1 MHPLQTRCP
10 LTLDY
15 SRRAVWNHP
24 RFFVVFFGCFW
35 IPGYFGSFAVQLRTC
50 FVVYETSPD
59 FQSAWAGGDDDWIFI
74 SRWTYPLMQDR
85 VAQGWISPMTLTW
98 GQLWMRQPSVVHSGP
113 ELLLALCTLIQVS
126 LLLPHN
132 LLHCVFISQLL
143 LLLSAIISFRKG
155 MNYSSQKSALPLLC
169 KAGSSKFGSC
179 FNRPCSS
186 GQGI

>member
-24 RFFVVFFGCFW
+24 RFGCFK

-98 GQLWMRQPSVVHSGP
+98 GQLWMRQPKRGAFRP
-113 ELLLALCTLIQVS
+113 GAAPRALYPDTGS

>member
-1 MHPLQTRCP
+1 MEPSEVFCC
-10 LTLDY
+10 
-15 SRRAVWNHP
+15 
-24 RFFVVFFGCFW
+24 FFLVVFES
-35 IPGYFGSFAVQLRTC
+35 PATS
-50 FVVYETSPD
+50 VVLLCSSGHVLWSTKHHLT
-59 FQSAWAGGDDDWIFI
+59 FNRHGGGGGDDDWIFI

-113 ELLLALCTLIQVS
+113 ELLLALCTLIQV
-126 LLLPHN
+126 LYCCHTIFFI
-132 LLHCVFISQLL
+132 VFFISQLL

>member
-24 RFFVVFFGCFW
+24 RFGCFK
-35 IPGYFGSFAVQLRTC
+35 IPGYFGSFAVQLRRC

-113 ELLLALCTLIQVS
+113 ELLLALCTLIQV
-126 LLLPHN
+126 LYCCHTIFFI
-132 LLHCVFISQLL
+132 VFFISQLL